1 MYVPKRGARKEE
13 KKMEIIDNRKEPCM
27 KKFRDIP
34 IGECFI
40 DDDGDITIKA
50 TDADIED
57 VFAICLRTGKQWFPC
72 DGHEFEVVSASVV
85 IE

>member
-1 MYVPKRGARKEE
+1 MNIV
-13 KKMEIIDNRKEPCM
+13 DTRKEPCM

-50 TDADIED
+50 IDADAEG
-57 VFAICLRTGKQWFPC
+57 VFAICLRNGEQWFPD